1 MISAKSQQSFERF
14 WILNGVDGGWR
25 RRGKVLARFRPS
37 CSPHQPLPQTQTCK
51 VVANLIANIAFE
63 WRRQKL
69 RPEWKEKVL
78 IMAWN
83 ACHPNCSRQLDLWL
97 QTALFG
103 YARSKR
109 QFNVHSQL
117 SITKVIKWQSSDS
130 ADTTSITPIELD
142 AHEMQIATQPMIWK

>member
-1 MISAKSQQSFERF
+1 MIICLSDDFSKSQQSFGRF

-25 RRGKVLARFRPS
+25 RREKVSTRFRLSRSPS
-37 CSPHQPLPQTQTCK
+37 TPAVNVQSLSP
-51 VVANLIANIAFE
+51 NIAVE
-63 WRRQKL
+63 CRQKM
-69 RPEWKEKVL
+69 RPKWKEKVL
-78 IMAWN
+78 IMARN
-83 ACHPNCSRQLDLWL
+83 VCHPNCSRQLDLRL

-117 SITKVIKWQSSDS
+117 SITKVIKWQSSGS

>member
-1 MISAKSQQSFERF
+1 MIICLSNDFSKSQQSFERF

-25 RRGKVLARFRPS
+25 RRGKVSTRFRLSRSPS
-37 CSPHQPLPQTQTCK
+37 TLAFIIRSLTP
-51 VVANLIANIAFE
+51 NIAVE
-63 WRRQKL
+63 CRQNL
-69 RPEWKEKVL
+69 RPKWKEKVL
-78 IMAWN
+78 IMARN
-83 ACHPNCSRQLDLWL
+83 VCHPNCNRQLGLRL
-97 QTALFG
+97 QTKLFG
-103 YARSKR
+103 YARSKW